1 MRVPTGRYTG
11 VLINAACG
19 CREEG
24 EAPDAEALALKR
36 PSNVY
41 SGGAKSQRI
50 EAPSV
55 SKRQKNQ
62 IKRGGAG
69 KHSFKSKAKHKRRK

>member
-1 MRVPTGRYTG
+1 MQLAMIGR
-11 VLINAACG
+11 
-19 CREEG
+19 EDG
-24 EAPDAEALALKR
+24 EAPEPEAVTLKR
-36 PSNVY
+36 PSSVY
-41 SGGAKSQRI
+41 AGGAKSQRI

-55 SKRQKNQ
+55 SNRQKNQ